1 MEKGCIYYTD
11 NRVVEP
17 IFSKVQDILNEVAK
31 EKNLHISSSSLRPI
45 DFGSNVVL
53 ENRER
58 SYPTMVRQ
66 IIMALENSPAK
77 YAFFTENDVLYHKS
91 HFDFTPPKDNIFYY
105 NSNVW
110 RWKLWD
116 DKAIRYEKMWPL
128 SCMCCNREYA
138 LEHYR
143 MREKKIYEWGL
154 DEFRS
159 REPRRARIWGY
170 EPGTKQKRRGGF
182 TDDVAESWSS
192 ELPNVD
198 IRHARTFSRL
208 KCDQR
213 DFKHQPNNWE
223 EINYKDI
230 PGWDL
235 DEVFPNKI
243 TYEQTWKPS
252 N

>member
-1 MEKGCIYYTD
+1 MKGIIYYTD

-17 IFSKVQDILNEVAK
+17 IFSAVQKILTKISK
-31 EKNLHISSSSLRPI
+31 EKNIPISSCSLKPI
-45 DFGSNVVL
+45 DFGNNVVL

-66 IIMALENSPAK
+66 IIMALENLDTK
-77 YAFFTENDVLYHKS
+77 YVFFCENDVLYHES
-91 HFDFTPPKDNIFYY
+91 HFDFTPPKDDVFYY
-105 NSNVW
+105 NANVW

-128 SCMCCNREYA
+128 SCMCANREFA
-138 LEHYR
+138 LAHYKH
-143 MREKKIYEWGL
+143 REKKIIEWGE

-170 EPGTKQKRRGGF
+170 EPGTKKKRRGGF
-182 TDDVAESWSS
+182 TDDESESFYS
-192 ELPNVD
+192 KFPNVD

-213 DFKHQPNNWE
+213 DFKNQPNNWE
-223 EINYKDI
+223 EIPADNI

-235 DEVFPNKI
+235 HKVFPIKI
-243 TYEQTWKPS
+243 TYEQTWK
-252 N
+252 